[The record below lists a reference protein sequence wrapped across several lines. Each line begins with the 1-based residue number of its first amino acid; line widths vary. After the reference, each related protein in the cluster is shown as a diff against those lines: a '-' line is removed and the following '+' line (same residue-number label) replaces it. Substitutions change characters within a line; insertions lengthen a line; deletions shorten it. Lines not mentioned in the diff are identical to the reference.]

1 MADIKSP
8 EERSR
13 NMSAIKR
20 ADTKPEIYVR
30 KLLFNSGYRYRLQ
43 VNTVPGHPD
52 LWMRKYNVAIFVHG
66 CFWHRHKGC
75 KQAYTPKS
83 KIDFWNNKFEKNI
96 RRDQE
101 VLEQL
106 KERNV
111 RCMII
116 WECTLRQ
123 AQKQNGDPEKLK
135 ADIEQFLL
143 SDRQYS
149 EL

>member
-20 ADTKPEIYVR
+20 ADTKPEIHVR

-43 VNTVPGHPD
+43 VNTVPGHLD
-52 LWMRKYNVAIFVHG
+52 LWMRKYNVAIFIHG
-66 CFWHRHKGC
+66 CFWHRHNGC

-106 KERNV
+106 KEHNV

-116 WECTLRQ
+116 WECTIRQ
-123 AQKQNGDPEKLK
+123 AQKKNGDPEKLK